1 LPAGFGAPPPALPS
15 GQPPALPSGQPA
27 LPAGPVAG
35 SGPGTALNPST
46 TYGVPANAP
55 ITGTTYSASTYGSTT
70 YGAGQA
76 AEVELDRT
84 MRALPAGDQTIRTD
98 LPSSDRKS
106 GRKRRPDPCAG
117 LRAECEQLREL
128 ATSVAAAAAQA
139 ATEAESAHAAF
150 VTTQLAADE
159 ARRALEDVLRETT
172 EVSNQI
178 AQLERTP
185 SDADEKLQAETSHAA
200 FAAYRR
206 GDISAEQLREVFK
219 RAEGWTPEH
228 DRLSHRSN
236 ELRAQETELIRIRDA
251 GILAEQ
257 VAGDAARTA
266 AITAR
271 SLDEEARTAAVD
283 ARGRCAAADACERG
297 NRRR

>member
-35 SGPGTALNPST
+35 SGPGTALNPTT

-55 ITGTTYSASTYGSTT
+55 ITGTTYGASTYSSTT
-70 YGAGQA
+70 YGAGTA
-76 AEVELDRT
+76 GEAESDRT
-84 MRALPAGDQTIRTD
+84 MRVELPAGDR
-98 LPSSDRKS
+98 RS
-106 GRKRRPDPCAG
+106 GRKRGRPDPCAG
-117 LRAECEQLREL
+117 LRAECEQLREV
-128 ATSVAAAAAQA
+128 AAAAAAAAAQA

-159 ARRALEDVLRETT
+159 ARRALEDLLREST

-178 AQLERTP
+178 AQLERAP
-185 SDADEKLQAETSHAA
+185 SDANEKLQAETSHAA

-228 DRLSHRSN
+228 DRLSRRTN

-251 GILAEQ
+251 AILAEQ
-257 VAGDAARTA
+257 VAGDVARTA